1 MQNAV
6 RAPHFSLWHDTR
18 STAYH
23 RDNLEFLQWMKRFWD
38 ANYGGQGYDAVARRK
53 GAPAEPPA
61 TIAPLSASK
70 PALTAGGAR
79 SGGRT
84 PVGGYRTGSAQPNEA
99 VQQLQSQVKELS
111 SHLEGLEKERDFY
124 FEKAGLMSTS
134 LQRMLTTLISCV
146 ISRSLFSSKSK
157 FLRAKARTT
166 TPCERFR
173 RSSIQPRFVFEK
185 SFLQPS
191 NTQYRKDLKCLTRRR
206 RSMKKKRSR
215 RIHYSCFPCLL
226 SYP

>member
-6 RAPHFSLWHDTR
+6 RIQHISLSHDTR
-18 STAYH
+18 STIPH

-61 TIAPLSASK
+61 TIAPLPASK

-99 VQQLQSQVKELS
+99 IQQLQGQVKELS

-124 FEKAGLMSTS
+124 FEKAGLMFNISPT
-134 LQRMLTTLISCV
+134 RAYDIISCV
-146 ISRSLFSSKSK
+146 ISRSLFSSK
-157 FLRAKARTT
+157 
-166 TPCERFR
+166 
-173 RSSIQPRFVFEK
+173 
-185 SFLQPS
+185 
-191 NTQYRKDLKCLTRRR
+191 
-206 RSMKKKRSR
+206 
-215 RIHYSCFPCLL
+215 
-226 SYP
+226 